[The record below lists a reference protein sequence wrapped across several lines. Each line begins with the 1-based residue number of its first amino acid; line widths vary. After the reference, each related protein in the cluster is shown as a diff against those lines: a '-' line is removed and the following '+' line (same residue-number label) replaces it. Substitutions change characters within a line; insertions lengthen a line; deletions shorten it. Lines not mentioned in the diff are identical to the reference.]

1 MRGLFIIASSIA
13 FVIALEAIL
22 SAFRYLTQRRTQELR
37 RRLQSFN
44 EGDHGGAGLL
54 RTGRLARNARLA
66 SILERIPLARR
77 TEQLL
82 EAADARMT
90 VAQLWSYSA
99 AAAATP
105 VVVGPSFGMAPFP
118 VLLLVV
124 IAAGAPALLMVI
136 AADRRSRAVSE
147 QLPEALEMMSRALRA
162 GHATS
167 AAFQT
172 VALEMPQPISVEF
185 ARAFEEQRLG
195 LPLDQAV
202 VHMTERARDNRDLKI
217 FAVSVI
223 IQKETG
229 GNLAEMLSGIAE
241 TIRARYR
248 FQGKL
253 RALTAEGRASALVL
267 GLLPV
272 GFVLLMQIV
281 SPGFTAPLV
290 ADPIGRTI
298 ALCGTVSWAVGVLW
312 VYSMTKVDI

>member
-1 MRGLFIIASSIA
+1 MRGVFVIAASIA

-22 SAFRYLTQRRTQELR
+22 SAFRYLSQRRTQELR
-37 RRLQSFN
+37 RRLQSFS
-44 EGDHGGAGLL
+44 EGAHAAAGLL
-54 RTGRLARNARLA
+54 RSGRLARTARLA
-66 SILERIPLARR
+66 TILERMPLARR

-82 EAADARMT
+82 EAADARIT

-99 AAAATP
+99 AAAAAP
-105 VVVGPSFGMAPFP
+105 IVAGFSLGLAPFA
-118 VLLLVV
+118 VLLVV
-124 IAAGAPALLMVI
+124 IIAAGTPSLLMMI
-136 AADRRSRAVSE
+136 AADRRSRSVSE

-172 VALEMPQPISVEF
+172 VATEMPQPISVEF

-195 LPLDQAV
+195 LPLDRAV
-202 VHMTERARDNRDLKI
+202 VHMTERARGNRDLKI

-248 FQGKL
+248 FHGKL

-272 GFVLLMQIV
+272 AFVLLMQII
-281 SPGFTAPLV
+281 SPGFTTPLV
-290 ADPIGRTI
+290 EDPVGRTI
-298 ALCGTVSWAVGVLW
+298 ALFGTLSWAMGVLW
-312 VYSMTKVDI
+312 VYRMTKVDV